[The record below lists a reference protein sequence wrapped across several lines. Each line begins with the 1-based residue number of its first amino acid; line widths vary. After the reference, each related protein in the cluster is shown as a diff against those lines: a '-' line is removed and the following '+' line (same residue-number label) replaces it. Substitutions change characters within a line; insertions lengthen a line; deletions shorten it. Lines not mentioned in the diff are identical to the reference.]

1 MWHTEI
7 WLHGKQQPDAE
18 LVYVG
23 DDSDDDSGIH
33 WTDGKETYVEPGPTL
48 QELDVILNF
57 LAKMF
62 PNGWVVT
69 NNTIVDYQFTQPHS
83 M

>member
-18 LVYVG
+18 LVYV
-23 DDSDDDSGIH
+23 DDDIEKGTISYA
-33 WTDGKETYVEPGPTL
+33 DDYESAYEPGPTL